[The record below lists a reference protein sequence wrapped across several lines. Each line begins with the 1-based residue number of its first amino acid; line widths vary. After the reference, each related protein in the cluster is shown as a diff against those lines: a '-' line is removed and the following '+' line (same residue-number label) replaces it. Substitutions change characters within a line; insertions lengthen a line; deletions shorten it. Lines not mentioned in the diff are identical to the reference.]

1 MGKEITVFPL
11 LPRCP
16 PRQPCPGDFPRLH
29 RLQAPVLSFTIF
41 AEMTLGGSE
50 NLRSTVDG
58 SVTPIRRRRSLLTR
72 WQLCSVIA
80 NSY

>member
-1 MGKEITVFPL
+1 
-11 LPRCP
+11 
-16 PRQPCPGDFPRLH
+16 
-29 RLQAPVLSFTIF
+29 
-41 AEMTLGGSE
+41 MTLGGSE